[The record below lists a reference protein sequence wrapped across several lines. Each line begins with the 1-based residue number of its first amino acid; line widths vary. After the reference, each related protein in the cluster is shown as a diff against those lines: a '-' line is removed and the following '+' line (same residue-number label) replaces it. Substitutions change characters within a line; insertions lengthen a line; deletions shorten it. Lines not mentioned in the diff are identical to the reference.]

1 MIVVAVSDLDG
12 MIISVLQF
20 DSMPDKDDL
29 ISDPRA
35 HKYYRVVG
43 RVYNIPEGFDQRV
56 VEGVL
61 YCVECPVI
69 PYRRRM
75 TK

>member
-1 MIVVAVSDLDG
+1 MIVVVSNLDG
-12 MIISVLQF
+12 EIISVLQF
-20 DSMPDKDDL
+20 DRMPDKDDL
-29 ISDPRA
+29 ICDGKNK
-35 HKYYRVVG
+35 KYYRVVG
-43 RVYNIPEGFDQRV
+43 RVYNIPEGPDQHV
-56 VEGVL
+56 ANGVL